1 MFFVHRLYLTLM
13 IFSLFCKKIAIMA
26 SIVNEKS
33 EILESSID
41 QSNDMLSHVV
51 AVDRSDEETDI
62 EQWNS
67 EFGLQS
73 GTTYHSFFVTL
84 RCSRS

>member
-1 MFFVHRLYLTLM
+1 
-13 IFSLFCKKIAIMA
+13 MA
-26 SIVNEKS
+26 SIVKEKS

-41 QSNDMLSHVV
+41 QSNDMLSDLV
-51 AVDRSDEETDI
+51 AVDRSDEETEI

-73 GTTYHSFFVTL
+73 GTTYHSFL
-84 RCSRS
+84 